1 MKNFPVLL
9 YTLTID
15 IPTLSYTRSLKKLSP
30 SGGTSLYKP
39 LYGVPQRG
47 LTYYWPFIEIFLPAK
62 LSRVSESCIFNY
74 SFVFGFLFQ
83 IQYSSC
89 SRKMFHLLISSSHK
103 RLLCLPMSPCFPLRL
118 SKKWGA
124 TVKIIFMIIFKSL
137 YLQFIFQKVACV
149 ILLIFF
155 RFYPI
160 LKRNKG
166 IHFSV
171 IVFSLCCSLPFWPW
185 LSLNWFVI
193 NPWKDSVYEN
203 HICELW
209 VEELYEIVDH
219 PSYGSNFCSCEK
231 KAWKKFRLIRDSNR
245 SAILVQR
252 SC

>member
-1 MKNFPVLL
+1 MTYFPVLL
-9 YTLTID
+9 YTLSSD
-15 IPTLSYTRSLKKLSP
+15 IPFLSYTRSLKKLHP

-39 LYGVPQRG
+39 LYGVPQG
-47 LTYYWPFIEIFLPAK
+47 GFTYYWPFIEIFPPAK
-62 LSRVSESCIFNY
+62 LSRVLESCILKY
-74 SFVFGFLFQ
+74 SFLFGFLFQ

-137 YLQFIFQKVACV
+137 YLQFIFQKMVCV
-149 ILLIFF
+149 ILFLFFLLLFF

-166 IHFSV
+166 INFSV
-171 IVFSLCCSLPFWPW
+171 IVFSLCCSLPLWPW

-193 NPWKDSVYEN
+193 NPWKDGDEVINISK
-203 HICELW
+203 
-209 VEELYEIVDH
+209 
-219 PSYGSNFCSCEK
+219 SYMWTAGWGIIWSS
-231 KAWKKFRLIRDSNR
+231 R
-245 SAILVQR
+245 S
-252 SC
+252 S